1 MCVRGGEAIPPPAP
15 TVASNL
21 QPVLHHAGVAQV
33 SKETYYSVKRD
44 LLLTAMDLPSCIM
57 LA

>member
-1 MCVRGGEAIPPPAP
+1 VRGGEAIPPPAP